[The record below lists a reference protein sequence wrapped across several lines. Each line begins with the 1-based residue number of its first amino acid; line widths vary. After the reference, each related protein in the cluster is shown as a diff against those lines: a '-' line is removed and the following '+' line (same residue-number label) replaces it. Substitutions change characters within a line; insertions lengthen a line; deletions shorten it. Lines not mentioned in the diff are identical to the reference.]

1 MPDSKP
7 RVLIVEDHRI
17 ILDNLVETLS
27 EMVDAKVAHI
37 SAREKDA
44 RDWLASNHDWAI
56 AIAIVDLFLKDG
68 TGLGVLKALKA
79 RRTLQRVVVLSN
91 YATQEMRT
99 RCLHLGADQ
108 VFDKS
113 TELDQFIE
121 YCLEQWGSP
130 RRRSSTQKQLGP
142 LGRPPR
148 AKRENQGPPAGRSQ
162 PASCRWGGASSQST
176 EQFSTPLLS
185 ASSSA

>member
-1 MPDSKP
+1 MYSSSAMPDSKL
-7 RVLIVEDHRI
+7 RVLIVEDNRI

-37 SAREKDA
+37 SAGEKDA
-44 RDWLASNHDWAI
+44 RDWLASNHDW

-79 RRTLQRVVVLSN
+79 RRTSQRVVVLSN

-121 YCLEQWGSP
+121 YCLEQRG
-130 RRRSSTQKQLGP
+130 
-142 LGRPPR
+142 
-148 AKRENQGPPAGRSQ
+148 
-162 PASCRWGGASSQST
+162 
-176 EQFSTPLLS
+176 
-185 ASSSA
+185 